1 MNVNIGDGF
10 SAEINTTNQTISL
23 DLNNTPIITEPI
35 PSASSIG
42 NFFVSI
48 GKYIANFFTWI
59 ISHCDCNCTGCCY
72 STCCGCCRGTKVPPA
87 TPSSSSR

>member
-23 DLNNTPIITEPI
+23 DFNNTPIITEPI

-42 NFFVSI
+42 NCFLSI
-48 GKYIANFFTWI
+48 GKYIANFFT
-59 ISHCDCNCTGCCY
+59 
-72 STCCGCCRGTKVPPA
+72 
-87 TPSSSSR
+87 